1 MDEHEQRLSGDG
13 EADTDRISESAMA
26 SGAAGGTAA
35 AAGAQGAT
43 GSAGDDSLLGPGDAE
58 GGAPSSGDSTFT
70 S

>member
-1 MDEHEQRLSGDG
+1 MDERRRDDEH
-13 EADTDRISESAMA
+13 DTDRLSESGMA

-35 AAGAQGAT
+35 AAAAGAQGAA
-43 GSAGDDSLLGPGDAE
+43 GGGGDDSLLGPGDAE

>member
-1 MDEHEQRLSGDG
+1 MDERQRDDDV
-13 EADTDRISESAMA
+13 DTDRISESAMT
-26 SGAAGGTAA
+26 SGAAGAAAA

-43 GSAGDDSLLGPGDAE
+43 GGGGDDSLLGPGDAE